1 MFKRKLPA
9 AVLTLV
15 IAMSFSVISSSC
27 AKRVVAP
34 APQPVNV
41 NVGTAAPQQHVPT
54 SRKEIRILKKARK
67 SGVY

>member
-9 AVLTLV
+9 ALMTLV
-15 IAMSFSVISSSC
+15 ITISFTMVSSSC
-27 AKRVVAP
+27 ARRVVAA

-41 NVGTAAPQQHVPT
+41 NVGTSAPQQHVPT

>member
-1 MFKRKLPA
+1 MFKRNLLA
-9 AVLTLV
+9 SAVTLV
-15 IAMSFSVISSSC
+15 IAMSFTMVSTSC
-27 AKRVVAP
+27 GRRVV

-67 SGVY
+67 AGVY